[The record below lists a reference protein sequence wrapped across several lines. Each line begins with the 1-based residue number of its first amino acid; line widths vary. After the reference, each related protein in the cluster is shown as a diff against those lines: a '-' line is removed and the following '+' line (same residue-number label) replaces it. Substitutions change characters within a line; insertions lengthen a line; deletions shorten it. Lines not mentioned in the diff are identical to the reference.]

1 MERKDYLK
9 EELSK
14 EEKVY
19 LKTLIVNVRNR
30 YIRKNYKFI
39 NNMFVEYS
47 EMKITDSESL
57 LDTILYK
64 FERELKSASEF
75 EKIIY
80 NNDKL
85 YKIVGALSEKEKT
98 MLFYLYYEEKEIK
111 EVSKIMNISL
121 ATAYRRKEQL
131 LNKII
136 KRLLKEERECLIIL
150 I

>member
-1 MERKDYLK
+1 MERKDYLLEK
-9 EELSK
+9 LSN
-14 EEKVY
+14 EEKLY
-19 LKTLIVNVRNR
+19 LKKLIINVRR
-30 YIRKNYKFI
+30 KYIRTNYKFI
-39 NNMFVEYS
+39 NSKCIDYS
-47 EMKITDSESL
+47 ELNIEDSESL

-131 LNKII
+131 LNKIM
-136 KRLLKEERECLIIL
+136 KRLLKEER
-150 I
+150 

>member
-9 EELSK
+9 QGLSK
-14 EEKVY
+14 EEKIY
-19 LKTLIVNVRNR
+19 LKTLIINVRNR

-98 MLFYLYYEEKEIK
+98 MLFYLYYKEKEIK

-131 LNKII
+131 LNKIM
-136 KRLLKEERECLIIL
+136 KRLLKEER
-150 I
+150 

>member
-9 EELSK
+9 QELSK
-14 EEKVY
+14 EEKIY

-85 YKIVGALSEKEKT
+85 YKIVRALSLKEKT
-98 MLFYLYYEEKEIK
+98 MLFYLYYENISIEQIP
-111 EVSKIMNISL
+111 KIMNISI
-121 ATAYRRKEQL
+121 ATAYRMRESIL
-131 LNKII
+131 DKIM
-136 KRLLKEERECLIIL
+136 KKMLGGK
-150 I
+150 

>member
-9 EELSK
+9 QELSK
-14 EEKVY
+14 EEKIY

-131 LNKII
+131 LNKIM
-136 KRLLKEERECLIIL
+136 KRLLKGDM
-150 I
+150 

>member
-9 EELSK
+9 QGLSK
-14 EEKVY
+14 EEKIY
-19 LKTLIVNVRNR
+19 LKTLIINVRNR

-47 EMKITDSESL
+47 EMKITDSKSL

-131 LNKII
+131 LNKIM
-136 KRLLKEERECLIIL
+136 KRLLKEERKCLIIL

>member
-1 MERKDYLK
+1 MERKDYLLEK
-9 EELSK
+9 LSN
-14 EEKVY
+14 EEKLY
-19 LKTLIVNVRNR
+19 LKKLIINVRR
-30 YIRKNYKFI
+30 KYIRTNYKFI
-39 NNMFVEYS
+39 NSKCIDYS
-47 EMKITDSESL
+47 ELNIEDSESL

-136 KRLLKEERECLIIL
+136 KRLLKEER
-150 I
+150 

>member
-39 NNMFVEYS
+39 NNMFIEYS
-47 EMKITDSESL
+47 EMEITDSESL
-57 LDTILYK
+57 LDTILHK
-64 FERELKSASEF
+64 FERELKSAIEF

-85 YKIVGALSEKEKT
+85 YKIIGALSEKEKT

-111 EVSKIMNISL
+111 EVSEIMNISL

-131 LNKII
+131 LNKIM
-136 KRLLKEERECLIIL
+136 KRLLKGDM
-150 I
+150 

>member
-9 EELSK
+9 QGLSK
-14 EEKVY
+14 EEKIY
-19 LKTLIVNVRNR
+19 LKTLIINVRNR

-47 EMKITDSESL
+47 EMKITDSKSL

-136 KRLLKEERECLIIL
+136 KRLLKEER
-150 I
+150 

>member
-9 EELSK
+9 QELSK
-14 EEKVY
+14 EEKIY

-136 KRLLKEERECLIIL
+136 KRLLKEER
-150 I
+150 

>member
-9 EELSK
+9 QELSK
-14 EEKVY
+14 EEKIY

-47 EMKITDSESL
+47 EMKITDSKSL

-136 KRLLKEERECLIIL
+136 KRLLKEER
-150 I
+150 

>member
-9 EELSK
+9 QELSK
-14 EEKVY
+14 EEKIHF
-19 LKTLIVNVRNR
+19 KTLIVNVRNR

-136 KRLLKEERECLIIL
+136 KRLLKEER
-150 I
+150 

>member
-47 EMKITDSESL
+47 EIKITDSESL

-64 FERELKSASEF
+64 FERKLKSASEF

-131 LNKII
+131 LNKIM
-136 KRLLKEERECLIIL
+136 KRLLKEER
-150 I
+150 

>member
-9 EELSK
+9 QGLSK
-14 EEKVY
+14 EEKIY
-19 LKTLIVNVRNR
+19 LKTLIINVRNR

-47 EMKITDSESL
+47 EMKITDSKSL

-98 MLFYLYYEEKEIK
+98 MLFYLYYEKKEIK

-131 LNKII
+131 LNKIM
-136 KRLLKEERECLIIL
+136 KRLLKEER
-150 I
+150 

>member
-9 EELSK
+9 QELSK
-14 EEKVY
+14 EEKIY

-47 EMKITDSESL
+47 EMKITDSKSL

-98 MLFYLYYEEKEIK
+98 MLFYLYYKEKEIK

-136 KRLLKEERECLIIL
+136 KRLLKEER
-150 I
+150 

>member
-1 MERKDYLK
+1 MVRKDNL
-9 EELSK
+9 ELELSK
-14 EEKVY
+14 EEKIHF
-19 LKTLIVNVRNR
+19 KTLIVNVRNR

-80 NNDKL
+80 NNVKL

-136 KRLLKEERECLIIL
+136 KRLLKEER
-150 I
+150 

>member
-39 NNMFVEYS
+39 NNMFIEYS
-47 EMKITDSESL
+47 EMEITDSESL

-131 LNKII
+131 LNKIM
-136 KRLLKEERECLIIL
+136 KRLLKGDM
-150 I
+150 

>member
-9 EELSK
+9 QELSK
-14 EEKVY
+14 VEKIY

-136 KRLLKEERECLIIL
+136 KRLLKEER
-150 I
+150 

>member
-1 MERKDYLK
+1 
-9 EELSK
+9 
-14 EEKVY
+14 
-19 LKTLIVNVRNR
+19 
-30 YIRKNYKFI
+30 
-39 NNMFVEYS
+39 MFVEYS

-57 LDTILYK
+57 FDTILYK

-131 LNKII
+131 LNKIM
-136 KRLLKEERECLIIL
+136 KRLLKEEM
-150 I
+150 

>member
-9 EELSK
+9 QELSK
-14 EEKVY
+14 EEKIY

>member
-9 EELSK
+9 QELSK
-14 EEKVY
+14 EEKIY

-85 YKIVGALSEKEKT
+85 YKIVRALSLKEKT

-136 KRLLKEERECLIIL
+136 KRLLKEER
-150 I
+150 

>member
-9 EELSK
+9 QELSK
-14 EEKVY
+14 EEKIY

-85 YKIVGALSEKEKT
+85 YKIVGALYEKEKT

-111 EVSKIMNISL
+111 EVSEIMNISL

-136 KRLLKEERECLIIL
+136 KRLLKGDM
-150 I
+150 

>member
-9 EELSK
+9 QGLSK
-14 EEKVY
+14 EEKIY

-131 LNKII
+131 LNKIM
-136 KRLLKEERECLIIL
+136 KRLLKEER
-150 I
+150 

>member
-9 EELSK
+9 QELSK
-14 EEKVY
+14 EEKIY

-131 LNKII
+131 LNKIM
-136 KRLLKEERECLIIL
+136 KRLLKEER
-150 I
+150 

>member
-64 FERELKSASEF
+64 FERKLKSVSEF

-136 KRLLKEERECLIIL
+136 KRLLKEER
-150 I
+150 

>member
-9 EELSK
+9 QELSK
-14 EEKVY
+14 EEKIY

-64 FERELKSASEF
+64 FEREL
-75 EKIIY
+75 
-80 NNDKL
+80 
-85 YKIVGALSEKEKT
+85 
-98 MLFYLYYEEKEIK
+98 
-111 EVSKIMNISL
+111 
-121 ATAYRRKEQL
+121 
-131 LNKII
+131 
-136 KRLLKEERECLIIL
+136 
-150 I
+150 